1 MVQELGVEIYR
12 FSISW
17 PRILPNGFVNVI
29 NKAGINYY
37 SNLIDELL
45 KRNITPMVT
54 MYHWEL
60 PESLQKLGGWANV
73 EMVDIFMDYAELLL
87 KTFGDRVKIWTT
99 FNEPWYDF
107 LSCFLIAD
115 FKTVIVWKGIF
126 VNNLW
131 GRITWHQHLII
142 PEFQA
147 IFVATHYSKPTQKCI
162 RCTKNNSAIRMVS
175 FSRLLLFFAAYE
187 TLTGLDRS

>member
-17 PRILPNGFVNVI
+17 PRILPNGFTNVI

-73 EMVDIFMDYAELLL
+73 EMVDLFMDYAELLL

-99 FNEPWYDF
+99 FNEPWYDLSHVF
-107 LSCFLIAD
+107 LSRFLI
-115 FKTVIVWKGIF
+115 
-126 VNNLW
+126 L
-131 GRITWHQHLII
+131 L
-142 PEFQA
+142 
-147 IFVATHYSKPTQKCI
+147 
-162 RCTKNNSAIRMVS
+162 S
-175 FSRLLLFFAAYE
+175 FEKAY
-187 TLTGLDRS
+187 L